1 MGVLHFTPTSFYE
14 ASPKE
19 ILLGMEG
26 YREQQQY
33 AFFLNEIALRNSIGS
48 FFGGKSFKATNP
60 FKGEGKQVNEGSKQD
75 KELTFTYLLDKFENE
90 KVGDK

>member
-19 ILLGMEG
+19 ITLAFEG

-33 AFFLNEIALRNSIGS
+33 AFFLNEIALRNSIGA
-48 FFGGKSFKATNP
+48 FFGGKNFKAVNP
-60 FKGEGKQVNEGSKQD
+60 FKGAEKQVNEGSKQD
-75 KELTFTYLLDKFENE
+75 KELTFTYLLDKFET
-90 KVGDK
+90 KVGE